1 MNKKAYLALSLLLL
15 LAMSCGKKQRTGVD
29 LRLTA
34 RERTRID
41 TIYTQRLDSM
51 RPFWDSLCD
60 LRYQSLVDAAL
71 DSIIEERL
79 EEEARLR
86 ARLPQ

>member
-1 MNKKAYLALSLLLL
+1 MGCGNNK
-15 LAMSCGKKQRTGVD
+15 RTGVD

-41 TIYTQRLDSM
+41 TVYTERLDSL
-51 RPFWDSLCD
+51 RPLWDSLCE
-60 LRYQSLVDAAL
+60 LRHPSIVEAAL